1 MTKHHNPKQHKQEEH
16 PYPQGNQQVQ
26 HARHKKTWKEK
37 LSFLR
42 WIDPFTYVDVFILP
56 KINPNENK
64 LITNIVYV
72 ISAFIFAYLFYQL
85 FGLILASKYPATIVL
100 SGSMEPVFYRG
111 DILIVQGVSSEN
123 LKGQEVS
130 LDLDSLENVPT
141 FFYANGFCSLDQNPS
156 LVKCLQ
162 LVNPVLT
169 NKIPLENFTTKEIRF
184 SNGVVLPIETT
195 GDIVVYYSKL
205 QNKEIVHRVIAKIKT
220 KSEIYVLTKGDSKL
234 NPFIDQEGGIVEYA
248 INAKDIYGR
257 VIFKIPILGYV
268 KLLLLDDPI
277 QLIQGCY
284 MTNSCVFP

>member
-1 MTKHHNPKQHKQEEH
+1 
-16 PYPQGNQQVQ
+16 
-26 HARHKKTWKEK
+26 
-37 LSFLR
+37 
-42 WIDPFTYVDVFILP
+42 
-56 KINPNENK
+56 
-64 LITNIVYV
+64 
-72 ISAFIFAYLFYQL
+72 
-85 FGLILASKYPATIVL
+85 
-100 SGSMEPVFYRG
+100 
-111 DILIVQGVSSEN
+111 
-123 LKGQEVS
+123 
-130 LDLDSLENVPT
+130 
-141 FFYANGFCSLDQNPS
+141 
-156 LVKCLQ
+156 LQ